1 MARRYI
7 IVRIGNTNYYSLLCE
22 EAKGGV
28 KILENRISQINRDN
42 LSENGFDRDAL
53 KQLFENQNAGEYILI
68 LPYQDVVTG
77 ILEFPLTDR
86 KKIESALV
94 YELENEVMES
104 SDELVYDYSILNSAG
119 GKTQIGFYS
128 IKKER
133 MRSILQEFSMIGIDP
148 AFVVATQN
156 AYSGMSRFLFKK
168 ESQMGVKLIVDMSDS
183 TLLLTFID
191 SSGFSFGRGLEIID
205 LKEERDIIRNFI
217 RSTIQYYRMRAK
229 KDILNTFIVAGEG
242 DIEFLASLLQEAGI
256 PDAARLITDEF
267 IPYDIEPQFVIPFSA
282 AVARVELTKRQLINF
297 RKGEFIYRGEY
308 EYLKGQL
315 IKYGIGVVIVVLF
328 SILLVVYKFRMLSR
342 YEEQLNSTLAEVTK
356 QILGKPYDNFTT
368 ALAVIKGKTEPKNLS
383 IPRTSAFD
391 YFMYISDSFPEGID
405 VDIRTIEIGDKKI
418 RIEGETDSFE
428 AVDRLVGELKKNS
441 CFKDIAKGKVKKT
454 PDGKRI
460 DFDLS
465 ITPSC

>member
-1 MARRYI
+1 
-7 IVRIGNTNYYSLLCE
+7 
-22 EAKGGV
+22 
-28 KILENRISQINRDN
+28 
-42 LSENGFDRDAL
+42 
-53 KQLFENQNAGEYILI
+53 
-68 LPYQDVVTG
+68 
-77 ILEFPLTDR
+77 
-86 KKIESALV
+86 
-94 YELENEVMES
+94 
-104 SDELVYDYSILNSAG
+104 
-119 GKTQIGFYS
+119 
-128 IKKER
+128 
-133 MRSILQEFSMIGIDP
+133 
-148 AFVVATQN
+148 
-156 AYSGMSRFLFKK
+156 
-168 ESQMGVKLIVDMSDS
+168 
-183 TLLLTFID
+183 
-191 SSGFSFGRGLEIID
+191 
-205 LKEERDIIRNFI
+205 
-217 RSTIQYYRMRAK
+217 MRAK
-229 KDILNTFIVAGEG
+229 KDILNTFVVAGEG

-256 PDAARLITDEF
+256 PDATRLIPDEF

-368 ALAVIKGKTEPKNLS
+368 ALAVIKGKTEPKNFS

>member
-28 KILENRISQINRDN
+28 KILEKRISQINRDN

-119 GKTQIGFYS
+119 GKTQIGYYS

-148 AFVVATQN
+148 AFVVAAQN

-168 ESQMGVKLIVDMSDS
+168 EGQMGVRLIVDMSDS

-191 SSGFSFGRGLEIID
+191 SSGFSFGRGFEITD

-256 PDAARLITDEF
+256 PDATRLIPDEF